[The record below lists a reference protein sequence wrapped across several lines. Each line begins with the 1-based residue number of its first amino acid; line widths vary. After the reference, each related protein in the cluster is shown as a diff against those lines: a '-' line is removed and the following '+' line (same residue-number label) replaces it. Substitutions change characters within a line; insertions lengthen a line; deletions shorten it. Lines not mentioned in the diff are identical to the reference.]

1 MVMRKM
7 KTYAGLALVVAGAVL
22 LVLAYLAG
30 WTSSNW
36 VLLAG
41 LLLIAVGNI
50 LHVRLLKKAGKY

>member
-1 MVMRKM
+1 MVMREM

-50 LHVRLLKKAGKY
+50 LHVRLLKKTGKY